1 MAYRKIELIMRKKTV
16 ERSYR
21 SICWIFGDQLNSDH
35 SWFEIIDNSRL
46 FVIAELEQE
55 ASYCKHHI
63 QKVAAFFSSME
74 NFAITLGESGHD
86 VLHLTLDDT
95 ADFKDIHS
103 LIEYTLK
110 RFSAT
115 HLLYQRPD
123 EYRLLRDMRS
133 LAPKLNVAV
142 KEFDTEHF
150 LFPYDQITKEF
161 DAKKAH
167 RMESF
172 YRKMRKRFGIL
183 MEGEKPAG
191 GAWNYDKENREKLK
205 KDDLD
210 VIPAPKIFEND
221 VSQILDRIRE
231 HKIPVIGEE
240 MDSLIWPVS
249 RDQALETLD
258 FFLEYCL
265 PLFGRFQDAMTCKT
279 EHGWSLYH
287 SRLSFA
293 LNVKMLAP
301 LEVITKALKCF
312 ENRRSEISLSQIEG
326 FVRQILGWREF
337 IRAIY
342 WRNMPSYS
350 DKNYFSADTK
360 LPDYFWTGDTKM
372 RCMQNAIKHSL
383 EYSYSHHIHRLM
395 VTGNFCMLTG
405 IDPDEVDDWYLGVYI
420 DAIQWVELPNTRGM
434 SQYADGGIVASKPYA
449 ASGNYISK
457 MSDYCFSCHYKVKEV
472 TSDRACPFNSLY
484 WHFMHKHADALRQN
498 PRTNLVFKGWDRK
511 TESERDLVLQ
521 KAKGVIDAL
530 ELL

>member
-1 MAYRKIELIMRKKTV
+1 
-16 ERSYR
+16 
-21 SICWIFGDQLNSDH
+21 
-35 SWFEIIDNSRL
+35 
-46 FVIAELEQE
+46 
-55 ASYCKHHI
+55 
-63 QKVAAFFSSME
+63 
-74 NFAITLGESGHD
+74 
-86 VLHLTLDDT
+86 
-95 ADFKDIHS
+95 
-103 LIEYTLK
+103 
-110 RFSAT
+110 
-115 HLLYQRPD
+115 
-123 EYRLLRDMRS
+123 MRS

-161 DAKKAH
+161 DAGKAH

-205 KDDLD
+205 KEDLD

-249 RDQALETLD
+249 RDQALEALD
-258 FFLEYCL
+258 FFLEHCL

-279 EHGWSLYH
+279 KHGWSLYH

-293 LNVKMLAP
+293 LNVKMLSP
-301 LEVITKALKCF
+301 LEVITAALKCF

-326 FVRQILGWREF
+326 FVRQIHGWREF

-350 DKNYFSADTK
+350 DQNYFSADTK

-372 RCMQNAIKHSL
+372 KCMQNAIKHSL

-405 IDPDEVDDWYLGVYI
+405 IDPD
-420 DAIQWVELPNTRGM
+420 
-434 SQYADGGIVASKPYA
+434 
-449 ASGNYISK
+449 
-457 MSDYCFSCHYKVKEV
+457 
-472 TSDRACPFNSLY
+472 
-484 WHFMHKHADALRQN
+484 
-498 PRTNLVFKGWDRK
+498 
-511 TESERDLVLQ
+511 
-521 KAKGVIDAL
+521 
-530 ELL
+530 